1 MDLVH
6 NPVHHPLEE
15 FPREVESLGGH
26 KVCGS
31 NGTEDND
38 LMMTLVEALP
48 SKFFGETYIA
58 VDSLVTHNTDSAARV
73 NGGIG

>member
-31 NGTEDND
+31 NSTEDND
-38 LMMTLVEALP
+38 LMMTLVKALP
-48 SKFFGETYIA
+48 SKCFGETYIA
-58 VDSLVTHNTDSAARV
+58 VDSIVAHNTNGAAGV
-73 NGGIG
+73 DGGIG